1 MDKQVS
7 LVLCP
12 AFFFSF
18 FWVSARHHL
27 VSSRVKLFLS
37 LSLSLSLFRSSFL
50 PIHFP
55 LLIDLLDLVT
65 NYHIYCVLINII
77 IYSTPAPYSFVL
89 FLWTTEYA
97 VTY

>member
-12 AFFFSF
+12 ALSFFSF

-27 VSSRVKLFLS
+27 VSSEA
-37 LSLSLSLFRSSFL
+37 LSLFRSSFL

-89 FLWTTEYA
+89 FLWTTE
-97 VTY
+97 